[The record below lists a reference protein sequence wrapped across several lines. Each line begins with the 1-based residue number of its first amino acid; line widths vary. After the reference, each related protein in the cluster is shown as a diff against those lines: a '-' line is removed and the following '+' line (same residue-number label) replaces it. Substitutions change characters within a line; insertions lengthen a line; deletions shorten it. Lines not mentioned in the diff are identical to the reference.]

1 MNLLNSKK
9 IDVNSDYSL
18 RLVLGSDVLV
28 RQWTIN
34 KLPNDKF
41 SIDNATIMASSKRWP
56 LMIDPQGQANRWIR
70 NMLGEKKK
78 KKKNEEEDE
87 DDDDD
92 EEDEE
97 EDEEK
102 KKEEKQQKP
111 LKVCKQNESSFGRTL
126 ENCITYGFP
135 LLLENVPEDLD
146 PLLEPI
152 LQRQIIKQGGCLVI
166 RLGDNYIE
174 YDPNFHLYITTTLPN
189 PHFPPDVCVQVNLI
203 NFVATQEALSD
214 QMLGI
219 VVKAEKRELEERREK
234 LVVQDAQNR
243 AKLEDIEN
251 MILTLLANSEGNIL
265 DDEVLIKTLAQS
277 KKTSNDVMQQMRV
290 AERTKKVIEST
301 RKEYKPV
308 AFQSSHVFFCI
319 ADLCRVDP
327 MYQYSLEYGSLSL
340 SLFFLFD
347 TLFTLSLSL
356 PPIYIHPP
364 THSTHRYFVNI
375 FKQAIEKA
383 GVASSIKQRSKN
395 INQQFLLELYTN
407 VCQSLF
413 EKDKL
418 LFSFLLCLKLMQ
430 IRDEVSADEVAF
442 ILRGSLAMSMSSPNP
457 VSRRGENWLSDQSWQ
472 NVLELSRSGFDDF
485 KDRFVLD
492 LAKWKEVVFSG
503 NPFEVSNRILKT
515 YDENMPLFK
524 RIMVLRCLRPDSMI
538 GAVQTLV
545 AKKVGKEFVETPQSD
560 LSLVFENS
568 NCCSP
573 LIFILSSGVD
583 PMSEL
588 LKLAEDKG
596 HADRLETVSLGQG
609 QGPRAEAAVSKAV
622 DTGSWVCLQN
632 CHLAASW
639 MSSLEKLCENLTPET
654 VQPTF
659 RLWLTSM
666 PSKDF
671 PVSVL
676 QNSVKLTKEAPKG
689 VRANLLGSYRRM
701 DPEFL
706 TSCDETNNAR
716 VFRKLLF
723 GLCFFHAV
731 VRERSKYGP
740 IGWNIPYSFSEP
752 DLKISQDQL
761 QIFCCEQEIVPYAA
775 INYLVAHC
783 NYGGRVTD
791 DKDRRCIETVLTD
804 FYTEKIVDDAYRF
817 SPSGMLECDMLE
829 REAQEHRSLFSLS
842 LSLSLVSLAS
852 LSTH

>member
-340 SLFFLFD
+340 FF
-347 TLFTLSLSL
+347 
-356 PPIYIHPP
+356 
-364 THSTHRYFVNI
+364 
-375 FKQAIEKA
+375 
-383 GVASSIKQRSKN
+383 
-395 INQQFLLELYTN
+395 
-407 VCQSLF
+407 
-413 EKDKL
+413 
-418 LFSFLLCLKLMQ
+418 FSF
-430 IRDEVSADEVAF
+430 R
-442 ILRGSLAMSMSSPNP
+442 
-457 VSRRGENWLSDQSWQ
+457 
-472 NVLELSRSGFDDF
+472 
-485 KDRFVLD
+485 
-492 LAKWKEVVFSG
+492 
-503 NPFEVSNRILKT
+503 
-515 YDENMPLFK
+515 
-524 RIMVLRCLRPDSMI
+524 
-538 GAVQTLV
+538 
-545 AKKVGKEFVETPQSD
+545 
-560 LSLVFENS
+560 
-568 NCCSP
+568 
-573 LIFILSSGVD
+573 
-583 PMSEL
+583 
-588 LKLAEDKG
+588 
-596 HADRLETVSLGQG
+596 
-609 QGPRAEAAVSKAV
+609 
-622 DTGSWVCLQN
+622 
-632 CHLAASW
+632 
-639 MSSLEKLCENLTPET
+639 
-654 VQPTF
+654 
-659 RLWLTSM
+659 
-666 PSKDF
+666 
-671 PVSVL
+671 
-676 QNSVKLTKEAPKG
+676 
-689 VRANLLGSYRRM
+689 
-701 DPEFL
+701 
-706 TSCDETNNAR
+706 
-716 VFRKLLF
+716 
-723 GLCFFHAV
+723 
-731 VRERSKYGP
+731 
-740 IGWNIPYSFSEP
+740 YS
-752 DLKISQDQL
+752 I
-761 QIFCCEQEIVPYAA
+761 Y
-775 INYLVAHC
+775 
-783 NYGGRVTD
+783 
-791 DKDRRCIETVLTD
+791 
-804 FYTEKIVDDAYRF
+804 
-817 SPSGMLECDMLE
+817 
-829 REAQEHRSLFSLS
+829 SLS
-842 LSLSLVSLAS
+842 LSHLFT
-852 LSTH
+852 STHPLTQPTDTL